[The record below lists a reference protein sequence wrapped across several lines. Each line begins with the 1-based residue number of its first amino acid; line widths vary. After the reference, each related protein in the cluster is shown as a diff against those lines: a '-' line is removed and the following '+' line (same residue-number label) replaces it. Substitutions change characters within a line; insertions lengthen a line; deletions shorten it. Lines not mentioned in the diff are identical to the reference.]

1 MIQINLLPYRTKRT
15 VENIRR
21 QVTVFALFLTMTLAA
36 MFYYNTT
43 LNNKIEELNTQISD
57 INIEIARVEKT
68 AKEVDRIRGEL
79 KKLKQKI
86 AVIKDLET
94 KREGAVRLL
103 EDMTQ
108 MVVYETASSTSDD
121 LEKGKENKPVKRL
134 WFTSFQSKG
143 NQVSIK
149 GIALDNKTIADF
161 MTRLESSKR
170 FANVNLRRSKKQ
182 KVKKLN
188 LKSFEISCAKAE
200 KKKDQKKVKK

>member
-1 MIQINLLPYRTKRT
+1 MIQINLLPYRTKRK

-21 QVTVFALFLTMTLAA
+21 QVTVFALFLTMVLVA

-43 LNNKIEELNTQISD
+43 LKKKTEELDTKITQI
-57 INIEIARVEKT
+57 NTEIVRVEKD
-68 AKEVDRIRGEL
+68 AKEVARIKGEL

-94 KREGAVRLL
+94 KRKGAVRLL
-103 EDMTQ
+103 DDMTQ
-108 MVVYETASSTSDD
+108 MVAYETASSTSDD
-121 LEKGKENKPVKRL
+121 LEGKANKPVKRL
-134 WFTSFQSKG
+134 WFTSFQSIG
-143 NQVSIK
+143 DQVGIK

-170 FANVNLRRSKKQ
+170 FTNVNLKRTQQQ

-188 LKSFEISCAKAE
+188 LKSFEISFTKAAE
-200 KKKDQKKVKK
+200 KKDKKDKK